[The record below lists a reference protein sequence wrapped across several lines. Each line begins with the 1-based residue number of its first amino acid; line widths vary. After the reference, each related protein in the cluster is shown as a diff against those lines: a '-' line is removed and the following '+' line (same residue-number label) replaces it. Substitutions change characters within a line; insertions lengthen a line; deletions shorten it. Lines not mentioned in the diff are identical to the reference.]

1 MRCVAQFVL
10 VLATGGVDGV
20 AELLGDVTLAGT
32 LFFFGLRCLV
42 ACFFAPVS
50 IANII

>member
-32 LFFFGLRCLV
+32 LFSLV
-42 ACFFAPVS
+42 CVVLLLAFLLLFLLP
-50 IANII
+50 I